1 MRVRGEGPIPCDLML
16 VGEGPGF
23 HESQYGK
30 PFVEHAPAGGEL
42 TRYCNGSILPF
53 RYEIYITNLIKEWA
67 SGQPT
72 KGTTIPDA
80 EWQKDE
86 WELQAEIAA
95 VQPRLIVALGGV
107 ATRWFLGKP
116 VDMEAVHGLL
126 FKLPYTDF
134 PHHCY
139 LLPCYHP
146 AAGLHQPEMAART
159 AYDLARASEIL
170 KLPPWDWD
178 SRCWK
183 PVGPMGYWWMPDAWQ
198 DLTGEYLPVNLPDEV
213 GYDTEGTPE
222 QPEFFQVA
230 PKIGEAV
237 ICEVGK
243 AGDWRRQWLA
253 SAISKGKNFVM
264 QAAMWEFQVAESLG
278 IKFDEDRFDD
288 IQVMAYLLG
297 VEPQGL
303 KALAMRH
310 LGKERLEFTDIC
322 GHYEQVIGK
331 TGKPLKKQK
340 LVINTMTD
348 ALNNPVTEGAA
359 MMYMGQDA
367 SDPLALKQALWPRIV
382 DQGLESIYHIDRR
395 ALPVYARMESVGMP
409 VNLDH
414 YTEFSKWL
422 EQRIDEKTA
431 DLQAEYP
438 NLNPASSK
446 QVSQVMFGHLG
457 LPSHKKT
464 PKGQDSTNDK
474 ILQALKDH
482 PFVAAII
489 EWRELTKLKNTF
501 VDQMPSFC
509 RWHHY
514 PVNAYS
520 ASGPSGGYRLH
531 YRLLPTR
538 VVSGRLAAKD
548 PNVLAFPKHSEL
560 GKRFRAG
567 VQASPGCLLGSW
579 DLDQIELRVLA
590 LDSGSPTLI
599 EIFKN
604 GIDLHARTG
613 YKIFGVPPELQDD
626 SLHRLPSK
634 TTNFSVIMGTTGI
647 GLAEQQRKNGYP
659 FPELKGVFFKSIK
672 DRHMAQAEVCQQW
685 VNTVISEWGIDSYI
699 KGKHAEARRHGY
711 VTDLWGRRRYLPSVL
726 SPNQQIR
733 EEALRQAQA
742 FGPQAG
748 ARGFYKQMLV
758 RAWRE
763 VILPMQAEGYYIEP
777 ILDLHDDFMYEAQGE
792 IAEVA
797 HLMIGCIFNGTFDSL
812 DVPISSK
819 GDLKE
824 RWSDLKGKKLAA

>member
-1 MRVRGEGPIPCDLML
+1 MRVKGEGPIPCPLML

-23 HESQYGK
+23 HESQQGR
-30 PFVEHAPAGGEL
+30 PFVETAPAGAEL

-53 RYEIYITNLIKEWA
+53 RHEIYITNLIKEWL
-67 SGQPT
+67 SGEPT
-72 KGTTIPDA
+72 KGAQIKPE
-80 EWQKDE
+80 EWLKDE
-86 WELQAEIAA
+86 WELKAEIQA
-95 VQPRLIVALGGV
+95 VQPRLIIALGGY
-107 ATRWFLGKP
+107 ATRWLLGSP

-126 FKLPYTDF
+126 FRSPDDLYV
-134 PHHCY
+134 
-139 LLPCYHP
+139 LPCYHP

-170 KLPPWDWD
+170 KLDPDEWD
-178 SRCWK
+178 SRLWMPAA
-183 PVGPMGYWWMPDAWQ
+183 PVMGPFWMPDSWT
-198 DLTGEYLPVNLPDEV
+198 DLTGDYHPSQLYEV

-222 QPEFFQVA
+222 KPEFFQVS
-230 PKIGEAV
+230 PKPGETV

-243 AGDWRRQWLA
+243 PGDWRRQWLA
-253 SAISKGKNFVM
+253 SAMAKPQTTWVM
-264 QAAMWEFQVAESLG
+264 QAAMWEFQMAEALG
-278 IKFDEDRFDD
+278 VEIPEDRFHD

-303 KALAMRH
+303 KALAHRH
-310 LGKERLEFTDIC
+310 LGKERLEFTDLC
-322 GHYEQVIGK
+322 GKHVTIIGK
-331 TGKPLKKQK
+331 QGKPLKKTK
-340 LVINTMTD
+340 FVLNTMTD
-348 ALNNPVTEGAA
+348 VLKEPMTEGMALS
-359 MMYMGQDA
+359 YMGQDA
-367 SDPLALKQALWPRIV
+367 SDPLEIKQALWPKIV
-382 DQGLESIYHIDRR
+382 DQGLETIYEIDRR

-409 VNLDH
+409 VNMDH

-422 EQRIDEKTA
+422 GQRIDEKTA

-438 NLNPASSK
+438 NLNPASAS
-446 QVSQVMFGHLG
+446 QVSQIMFGHLG

-489 EWRELTKLKNTF
+489 EWRELTKLKSAF
-501 VDQMPSFC
+501 VDALPSFC
-509 RWHHY
+509 KWHHY
-514 PVNAYS
+514 PVNAYP
-520 ASGPSGGYRLH
+520 AEGPSGGYRLH

-590 LDSGSPTLI
+590 LDSGSSTLI

-613 YKIFGVPPELQDD
+613 NKIFGVPPEQQDE

-659 FPELKGVFFKSIK
+659 FPELLGVTFKTIK

-685 VNTVISEWGIDSYI
+685 VNAVIAEWGIESYI
-699 KGKHAEARRHGY
+699 KGKHAEARRYGY

-726 SPNQQIR
+726 SPNKQIR
-733 EEALRQAQA
+733 EEALRMAQA

-763 VILPMQAEGYYIEP
+763 VILPLRREGYYIEP
-777 ILDLHDDFMYEAQGE
+777 LLDLHDDFMYEAQEE
-792 IAEVA
+792 IAEMA
-797 HLMIGCIFNGTFDSL
+797 HLMIGCIFNGTFDQL
-812 DVPISSK
+812 AVPITSK
-819 GDLKE
+819 GDLKKT
-824 RWSDLKGKKLAA
+824 WSELKGKPLAR